1 MKRIFSNMAFLVCLL
16 FERCAGALVGHK
28 CDLCRE
34 WTLNRKEDKW
44 ARVTW
49 CSVCMF
55 SELKRHGF

>member
-1 MKRIFSNMAFLVCLL
+1 MILYKFYLHISLL
-16 FERCAGALVGHK
+16 IERGLGALIGHR

-34 WTLNRKEDKW
+34 FTLNRKEDQW

-49 CSVCMF
+49 CSVCMY